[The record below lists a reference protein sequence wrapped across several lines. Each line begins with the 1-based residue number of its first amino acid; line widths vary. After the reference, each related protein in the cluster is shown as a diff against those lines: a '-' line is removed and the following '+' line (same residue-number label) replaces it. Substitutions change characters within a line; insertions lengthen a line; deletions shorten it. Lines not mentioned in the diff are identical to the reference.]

1 MHEACAPSRAEA
13 LFGDT
18 DCARSCS
25 SACGGRRREH
35 SCTCSTRISRE
46 GLGPRRRRLLCAR
59 LPPRALVSRGSHTP
73 PPDQVGHTRARKHA
87 CDTAPRQ
94 QSAAAERPTPAF
106 AALRCRWP
114 LPFGFFALSHLL
126 GCPGGEVVL
135 LSTDTGAV
143 LLRFTPAERNMTLTA
158 LALSPSRR
166 ELLVCGADGSVA
178 VWPLMRAGGARG
190 AVGLGAMRVISGG
203 SVRGPVQAGAAQH
216 VSEETQ
222 RRALACDWGSVR
234 PVVLAGA

>member
-1 MHEACAPSRAEA
+1 
-13 LFGDT
+13 
-18 DCARSCS
+18 
-25 SACGGRRREH
+25 
-35 SCTCSTRISRE
+35 
-46 GLGPRRRRLLCAR
+46 
-59 LPPRALVSRGSHTP
+59 
-73 PPDQVGHTRARKHA
+73 
-87 CDTAPRQ
+87 
-94 QSAAAERPTPAF
+94 
-106 AALRCRWP
+106 

-178 VWPLMRAGGARG
+178 VWPLMRAGAGGAGGARG

>member
-1 MHEACAPSRAEA
+1 M
-13 LFGDT
+13 
-18 DCARSCS
+18 
-25 SACGGRRREH
+25 
-35 SCTCSTRISRE
+35 
-46 GLGPRRRRLLCAR
+46 
-59 LPPRALVSRGSHTP
+59 
-73 PPDQVGHTRARKHA
+73 
-87 CDTAPRQ
+87 
-94 QSAAAERPTPAF
+94 
-106 AALRCRWP
+106 
-114 LPFGFFALSHLL
+114 
-126 GCPGGEVVL
+126 L

-178 VWPLMRAGGARG
+178 VWPLMRAGAGGAGGARG